1 MVKNYVSNKDETARM
16 FKSDFMEA
24 LSKVHW
30 TVPLYIYIPVILA
43 CLYYAVFEYSLGWGE
58 IVLYFI
64 AGIFVWSFS
73 EYTLHRFVFQQQ
85 RC

>member
-30 TVPLYIYIPVILA
+30 TVPLYLFVPVVLA
-43 CLYYAVFEYSLGWGE
+43 CFYFALFQYSLGIGE
-58 IVLYFI
+58 VIQIYND
-64 AGIFVWSFS
+64 
-73 EYTLHRFVFQQQ
+73 Q
-85 RC
+85 